1 MQEIKCP
8 KCGEVFQVDEAG
20 YAAIVK
26 QVRDKEFNKELKE
39 REAQFKI
46 AKEDALEVAK
56 TKAEK
61 DLNQLIAQKDK
72 EIADLQK
79 KHDSESNET
88 KLEIANLN
96 AQIAAAESEK
106 NTALEKAE
114 AEKDRLIS
122 ELNAKLQAK
131 DDEQKHIVKEAE
143 AEKDKIIAELQN
155 QISNITKDHKHD
167 MEQLKSAKQLE
178 IDALSAQITNNETVK
193 NLAVSEVETKYTK
206 LLADKKEEIAKLN
219 GDLES
224 KNKELE
230 IRENSIRREYDVI
243 IKNKDEQIEQYRD
256 FKARQSTKMIG
267 ESLEVHCSN
276 EFNKVRHIGFP
287 TAYFEKDNDARS
299 GSKGDFI
306 FKDFDDEGNEYISI
320 MFEMKNEADA
330 TEKKHKNE
338 DFFKELDK
346 DRREKKCEYAVL
358 VTLLEADN
366 DYYYISNVF
375 DSYFVYEGWCTDK
388 IYRQGYTKDEDN
400 VAFDGERIELFREL
414 LTASEKAELESM
426 RSNYTE
432 LKEFK
437 ENVEKNEL
445 HSKKESLLA
454 DEKYSVL
461 SENEAFIELKKNMDN
476 YSLDDLETKA
486 KVIFADYVS
495 SIGAFSAKPEVSKS
509 PVLFMSNSNSEKESK
524 KKAPY
529 GGIFEKYNN

>member
-206 LLADKKEEIAKLN
+206 LLAEKKEEIAKLN

-224 KNKELE
+224 KNKEME

-287 TAYFEKDNDARS
+287 TAYFEKDNDART
-299 GSKGDFI
+299 GSKGDYI
-306 FKDFDDEGNEYISI
+306 YRELDENGIEIISI
-320 MFEMKNEADA
+320 MFEMKNENDKTA
-330 TEKKHKNE
+330 TKHKNE
-338 DFFKELDK
+338 DFLKELDK
-346 DRREKKCEYAVL
+346 DRNEKNCEYAVL
-358 VTLLEADN
+358 VSMLEPEN
-366 DYYYISNVF
+366 ELYNTGIV
-375 DSYFVYEGWCTDK
+375 DK
-388 IYRQGYTKDEDN
+388 SHRYQKMYVIRPQFFIPMITILRN
-400 VAFDGERIELFREL
+400 AAFN
-414 LTASEKAELESM
+414 SM
-426 RSNYTE
+426 QY
-432 LKEFK
+432 
-437 ENVEKNEL
+437 KNEL
-445 HSKKESLLA
+445 QLMRNQNIDITHFEENMNDFKEKFSRNYRIASDKFAKAIDEIDKTILHLQKTKEDLL
-454 DEKYSVL
+454 S
-461 SENEAFIELKKNMDN
+461 SERQLQLANNKAEDLTIKRLTRNNPTMKQKFDELKKDN
-476 YSLDDLETKA
+476 K
-486 KVIFADYVS
+486 
-495 SIGAFSAKPEVSKS
+495 
-509 PVLFMSNSNSEKESK
+509 
-524 KKAPY
+524 
-529 GGIFEKYNN
+529 

>member
-79 KHDSESNET
+79 KHDSESSET

-96 AQIAAAESEK
+96 AKIAAAESEK
-106 NTALEKAE
+106 STALEKAE

-155 QISNITKDHKHD
+155 QISNIAKDHKHD

-206 LLADKKEEIAKLN
+206 LLAEKKEEIAKLN

-366 DYYYISNVF
+366 DYYNQGIVDVSHRYPKMYVIRPQFFVPLISLLRNAARNSLEYRKQLAEMKNQNIDIENFEAGIDEFKRLWGMHYTNAQKRF
-375 DSYFVYEGWCTDK
+375 DEAIDEIDKTIQHLQKVRDALVTSGNHLGKANSQATDLTIK
-388 IYRQGYTKDEDN
+388 RLTKGN
-400 VAFDGERIELFREL
+400 PTMAQKF
-414 LTASEKAELESM
+414 A
-426 RSNYTE
+426 E
-432 LKEFK
+432 LKEK
-437 ENVEKNEL
+437 
-445 HSKKESLLA
+445 
-454 DEKYSVL
+454 
-461 SENEAFIELKKNMDN
+461 
-476 YSLDDLETKA
+476 
-486 KVIFADYVS
+486 
-495 SIGAFSAKPEVSKS
+495 
-509 PVLFMSNSNSEKESK
+509 
-524 KKAPY
+524 
-529 GGIFEKYNN
+529 

>member
-26 QVRDKEFNKELKE
+26 KVRDKEFNKELKE

-96 AQIAAAESEK
+96 AKIAAAESEK

-131 DDEQKHIVKEAE
+131 DEEQKHIVKEAD
-143 AEKDKIIAELQN
+143 AEKDKIIAVLQN

-206 LLADKKEEIAKLN
+206 LLAEKKEEIAKLN

-224 KNKELE
+224 KKKEMK
-230 IRENSIRREYDVI
+230 IRDNSIRRE
-243 IKNKDEQIEQYRD
+243 
-256 FKARQSTKMIG
+256 
-267 ESLEVHCSN
+267 
-276 EFNKVRHIGFP
+276 
-287 TAYFEKDNDARS
+287 
-299 GSKGDFI
+299 
-306 FKDFDDEGNEYISI
+306 
-320 MFEMKNEADA
+320 
-330 TEKKHKNE
+330 
-338 DFFKELDK
+338 
-346 DRREKKCEYAVL
+346 
-358 VTLLEADN
+358 
-366 DYYYISNVF
+366 
-375 DSYFVYEGWCTDK
+375 
-388 IYRQGYTKDEDN
+388 
-400 VAFDGERIELFREL
+400 
-414 LTASEKAELESM
+414 
-426 RSNYTE
+426 
-432 LKEFK
+432 
-437 ENVEKNEL
+437 
-445 HSKKESLLA
+445 
-454 DEKYSVL
+454 
-461 SENEAFIELKKNMDN
+461 
-476 YSLDDLETKA
+476 
-486 KVIFADYVS
+486 
-495 SIGAFSAKPEVSKS
+495 
-509 PVLFMSNSNSEKESK
+509 
-524 KKAPY
+524 
-529 GGIFEKYNN
+529 